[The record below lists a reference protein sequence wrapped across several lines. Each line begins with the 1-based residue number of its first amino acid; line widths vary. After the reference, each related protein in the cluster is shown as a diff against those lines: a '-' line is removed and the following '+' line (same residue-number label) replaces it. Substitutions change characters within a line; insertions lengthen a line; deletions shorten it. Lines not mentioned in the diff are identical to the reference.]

1 MFLKIL
7 NKKMIS
13 FLSNYD
19 YFCKVLREGV
29 HYPQRHNDRYLKNGV
44 SKSILLVIWHASFQ
58 LYREHHD
65 GVI

>member
-1 MFLKIL
+1 MTTFV
-7 NKKMIS
+7 
-13 FLSNYD
+13 
-19 YFCKVLREGV
+19 VLREGV